1 MSIRHPKAL
10 LAELEAQFPS
20 KIISSHTYK
29 EELTVEVSVNDAFD
43 FLLQLK
49 NHLSFQYTQLTDLA
63 GVDYA
68 AYGLAEWDIEASG
81 SGFSRGVE
89 EAAVGRPELSLGQIK
104 ANVAMPRRF
113 AVVYHLLSI
122 AYNSRLRVKVY
133 PEHTDLPEVQSIVK
147 IWSGANWYE
156 REVFDLFG
164 VRFKGHPD
172 LRRILTDYGFIGH
185 PLRKD
190 FPLVGHVEVRYD
202 EEAKR
207 VVYEPVSIESRV
219 SIPRVI
225 RKEAK

>member
-20 KIISSHTYK
+20 KIISSHIYR
-29 EELTVEVSVNDAFD
+29 EELTIEISVSDAVD
-43 FLLQLK
+43 FLAQLK
-49 NHLSFQYTQLTDLA
+49 NHPSFQYAQLTDLA

-68 AYGLAEWDIEASG
+68 AYGLVEWDIEASG

-89 EAAVGRPELSLGQIK
+89 ETNVGRDDVDLLQIK
-104 ANVAMPRRF
+104 ANVSMKRRF
-113 AVVYHLLSI
+113 AVVYNLLSI
-122 AYNSRLRVKVY
+122 TFNSRLRIKVY
-133 PEHTDLPEVQSIVK
+133 PENTDMPEVSSVVT
-147 IWSGANWYE
+147 IWPGANWYE

-164 VRFKGHPD
+164 IRFKGHPD

-202 EEAKR
+202 ENLQR
-207 VVYEPVSIESRV
+207 VIYEPVSIESRV
-219 SIPRVI
+219 SMPRVI